1 MKRILKSKH
10 LIPICYPLFFIS
22 VFVVFFYSS
31 FPEEAVKQRIIYE
44 IGKRT
49 PLTVEIRNV
58 SISPITRIRAYGVN
72 LYKDKELFLVIDE
85 LKGTPSL
92 LYLIIN
98 KLKVSF
104 EANLYGGEAEGAL
117 FYSFKNS
124 KITKAEG
131 KIEKGIDIG
140 RIRVI
145 PAALGSE
152 DSLVQGILNGYF
164 SLGFVAQPTGDINLT
179 INDLLIKGVK
189 IAGGFPL
196 PDFGK
201 MQSSFKSHIEKGL
214 TKVDELEFKG
224 SKIDLTLSGTTPLL
238 WQITKHGTIDLSV
251 NLRADRNVGQAITG
265 LLTAFLATQRD
276 GTLGGKI
283 VGTISRPSIVKQVV
297 NNK

>member
-1 MKRILKSKH
+1 MKRILKSKQ

-44 IGKRT
+44 IEKRT
-49 PLTVEIRNV
+49 PLTVEISNV
-58 SISPITRIRAYGVN
+58 SISPITRIKASGVS
-72 LYKDKELFLVIDE
+72 LYKNKELFLVIDE
-85 LKGTPSL
+85 LKGSPSL

-98 KLKVSF
+98 KLKVPF
-104 EANLYGGEAEGAL
+104 EANLYGGGAEGAL
-117 FYSFKNS
+117 FYDLKNN

-131 KIEKGIDIG
+131 RIENGIDIG
-140 RIRVI
+140 KISVI
-145 PAALGSE
+145 PEVLGSE
-152 DSLVQGILNGYF
+152 NSLVQGILNGYF
-164 SLGFVAQPTGDINLT
+164 SLEFGNQPKGDINLT

-214 TKVDELEFKG
+214 TKVDELKFKG
-224 SKIDLTLSGTTPLL
+224 SKIDLTLSGTMPLL
-238 WQITKHGTIDLSV
+238 WQITKHGTIDLSI
-251 NLRADRNVGQAITG
+251 NLRADRNVGQTITG
-265 LLTAFLATQRD
+265 LLSAFLATQRD

-297 NNK
+297 NNR

>member
-10 LIPICYPLFFIS
+10 FIPICYSLFFIS

-85 LKGTPSL
+85 LSGSPSL

-98 KLKVSF
+98 KLKVPF
-104 EANLYGGEAEGAL
+104 EANLYGGEAEGTL
-117 FYSFKNS
+117 FYDLKNK
-124 KITKAEG
+124 KITNAEG

-140 RIRVI
+140 RIKVI
-145 PAALGSE
+145 PTALGSE
-152 DSLVQGILNGYF
+152 NSLVQGILNGDF
-164 SLGFVAQPTGDINLT
+164 SLEFGNQPKGDINLT
-179 INDLLIKGVK
+179 INDLLIIGVK

-196 PDFGK
+196 PDLGK
-201 MQSSFKSHIEKGL
+201 MQSSFKSHIEKGV
-214 TKVDELEFKG
+214 TKVDELKFKG
-224 SKIDLTLSGTTPLL
+224 SKIDLTLSGTMPLL

-251 NLRADRNVGQAITG
+251 NLRADRNVGQTITG
-265 LLTAFLATQRD
+265 LLSAFLATRRD

-297 NNK
+297 NNR

>member
-10 LIPICYPLFFIS
+10 FIPICYSLFFIS

-31 FPEEAVKQRIIYE
+31 FPEEAVKQRIVYE

-49 PLTVEIRNV
+49 PLRVEIRNV
-58 SISPITRIRAYGVN
+58 RISPTTRIRAYGVN
-72 LYKDKELFLVIDE
+72 LYKDEELFLVIDE
-85 LKGTPSL
+85 LSGSPSL

-98 KLKVSF
+98 KLKVPF
-104 EANLYGGEAEGAL
+104 VANLYSGEAEGTL
-117 FYSFKNS
+117 FYDLKNN

-152 DSLVQGILNGYF
+152 NSLVQGILNGDF
-164 SLGFVAQPTGDINLT
+164 SLEFGNQPKGDINLT
-179 INDLLIKGVK
+179 IDDLLIKGVK
-189 IAGGFPL
+189 IADGFPL
-196 PDFGK
+196 PDLGK
-201 MQSSFKSHIEKGL
+201 MQSSFKSHIEKGV
-214 TKVDELEFKG
+214 TKVDELKFKG
-224 SKIDLTLSGTTPLL
+224 SKIDLTLSGTMPLL

-251 NLRADRNVGQAITG
+251 SLKADRDVGRTITG
-265 LLTAFLATQRD
+265 LLSAFLATQRD

-297 NNK
+297 NNR